1 MSPPAAARGRQP
13 AGRGGPSAARSGPP
27 TGKGG
32 PAAPVTGLGPRLL
45 AYELLRAVEE
55 RDAYANLLMPQLLA
69 ASDLSERD
77 RALAT
82 ELGYGTLRWQ
92 GTLDAVLGRASSRPL
107 AEVDPPVR
115 TALRLGAYQLLQTR
129 IAVHAAVGSTVD
141 LVRATSGE
149 RPVRFANAVLRGVA
163 RAWQE
168 AGGDVAT
175 ASGAPS
181 LSADAVGHLSLV
193 HAHPRWIVT
202 AFLSALDGDL
212 TETAAALAADN
223 VRPTLHL
230 VARPG
235 LIDRDALLEQAG
247 PESVP
252 GTWSPYSVYLP
263 GGDPG
268 ALAAIVS
275 GAAAVQDE
283 GSQLVALLVEA
294 AAPSRPGQRT
304 VDLCAGPGGKAALL
318 ASLAAPTGGPL
329 IAIEP
334 RLARA
339 QLVRAALRGQ
349 SRANTVVLG
358 DGRRP
363 PLRPG
368 SVDRILVDAPCSGL
382 GALRRRPE
390 ARWRK
395 SAADLPGLTALQGE
409 LLDSALRLAAPGG
422 TVVYATCSPHRGET
436 DQVVDAALRR
446 ISGTRTVREMSAS
459 DLLGETVVF
468 PASPISQSG
477 TKRLRLWPNIHATD
491 GMFAAVLRVE

>member
-1 MSPPAAARGRQP
+1 MSRPAAAQRR
-13 AGRGGPSAARSGPP
+13 
-27 TGKGG
+27 
-32 PAAPVTGLGPRLL
+32 PAAAVTGLGPRLV
-45 AYELLRAVEE
+45 AFELLRAVEE
-55 RDAYANLLMPQLLA
+55 RDAYANLLMPQLLS

-92 GTLDAVLGRASSRPL
+92 GTLDAVLARACSRPIDDI
-107 AEVDPPVR
+107 DPPVR

-149 RPVRFANAVLRGVA
+149 RPVRFANGVLRGVS
-163 RAWQE
+163 RAWQQS
-168 AGGDVAT
+168 GGDIATVA
-175 ASGAPS
+175 GAPS
-181 LSADAVGHLSLV
+181 AEADAVGQLSLV

-202 AFLSALDGDL
+202 AFLQALNGDL
-212 TETAAALAADN
+212 TATAAALAADN

-235 LIDRDALLEQAG
+235 LIGRDALLEQAG
-247 PESVP
+247 PAAEP
-252 GTWSPYSVYLP
+252 GPWSPYSVQLP

-268 ALAAIVS
+268 ALPAIVS

-283 GSQLVALLVEA
+283 GSQLVALLLEA
-294 AAPSRPGQRT
+294 AAPARAGQRT

-318 ASLAAPTGGPL
+318 ASLARPGGGSL
-329 IAIEP
+329 LAVEP
-334 RLARA
+334 RL
-339 QLVRAALRGQ
+339 VRAELVAAALGGQ
-349 SRANTVVLG
+349 TAVNTVVVA

-363 PLRPG
+363 PVRPG

-395 SAADLPGLTALQGE
+395 SPADLPGLTALQGA

-422 TVVYATCSPHRGET
+422 TVVYATCSPHPAET
-436 DQVVDAALRR
+436 DQVVDAALSR
-446 ISGTRTVREMSAS
+446 IAGTRAVRELDAV
-459 DLLGETVVF
+459 DVLGF
-468 PASPISQSG
+468 PAPIPAGPKTQSG
-477 TKRLRLWPNIHATD
+477 AKRLRLWPHLHGTD
-491 GMFAAVLRVE
+491 AMFAAVLRVAP